1 MDSVKI
7 ELDPFRTSD
16 GILLFRR
23 TFRPAAAPIG
33 DLLICHGIGE
43 SSSRYIQAARA
54 FAEAGWRTVTFD
66 LRGHGRSEGPRGYV
80 PAWRRF
86 HDDLAEQVEGL
97 SSPDRP
103 IVVIGHSMGGL
114 IAFGAAAAGKIRP
127 AKLVLSAP
135 ALDANV
141 ARWKRVFAPVL
152 SRLVPMLRIPT
163 GIGADVDLGQRLAS
177 EDPDEPEYLYAVTSR
192 LGDEAFRAQ
201 RSARAVV
208 ARGGAFPVETLVIHG
223 TGDKLVRPE
232 WCRPIGTLG
241 GVSYEPLEGFN
252 HHPFAT
258 LKYRDAVEKILQFI
272 GRA

>member
-1 MDSVKI
+1 MDSVQV

-23 TFRPAAAPIG
+23 TFRPAAPPIG
-33 DLLICHGIGE
+33 DLLVCHGIGE
-43 SSSRYIQAARA
+43 SSSRYIQVGRA

-80 PAWRRF
+80 PAWQRF
-86 HDDLAEQVEGL
+86 HDDLAEQTEAL

-103 IVVIGHSMGGL
+103 LVVIGHSMGGL
-114 IAFGAAAAGKIRP
+114 ISFGAAAAERIRP
-127 AKLVLSAP
+127 TKLVLSAP
-135 ALDANV
+135 ALDADV
-141 ARWKRVFAPVL
+141 AGWKRLLAPAL

-163 GIGADVDLGQRLAS
+163 GIGADTDPGQQLAN
-177 EDPDEPEYLYAVTSR
+177 EDPEAPGYLYAVTTR

-201 RSARAVV
+201 RAARAVV
-208 ARGGAFPVETLVIHG
+208 SRGGNFPVETLVIHG
-223 TGDKLVRPE
+223 TGDRLVRPE
-232 WCRPIGTLG
+232 WCRPIGELG
-241 GVSYEPLEGFN
+241 GVSYVPLEGFN

-258 LKYRDAVEKILQFI
+258 LRYREAVERILQFI

>member
-16 GILLFRR
+16 GLLLFRR
-23 TFRPAAAPIG
+23 SFRPAAAPIG

-43 SSSRYIQAARA
+43 SSSRYIQSARA

-86 HDDLAEQVEGL
+86 HDDLGEQVESL
-97 SSPDRP
+97 SSLDRP
-103 IVVIGHSMGGL
+103 LVVIGHSMGGL
-114 IAFGAAAAGKIRP
+114 IAFGAAAAGKIQP

-141 ARWKRVFAPVL
+141 ARWKRAFAPVL
-152 SRLVPMLRIPT
+152 ARLAPMLRIPT
-163 GIGADVDLGQRLAS
+163 GIGGDTDPGQQLVN
-177 EDPDEPEYLYAVTSR
+177 EDPDAPGYLYAVTTR

>member
-1 MDSVKI
+1 MDLVKI

-16 GILLFRR
+16 GVLLFRR
-23 TFRPAAAPIG
+23 AFRPATAPIG

-54 FAEAGWRTVTFD
+54 FAEAGWRTVIFD

-80 PAWRRF
+80 PTWRRF
-86 HDDLAEQVEGL
+86 HDDLAEQVDAL
-97 SSPDRP
+97 SNSDRP
-103 IVVIGHSMGGL
+103 LVVLGHSMGGL
-114 IAFGAAAAGKIRP
+114 IAFGAAASGKIRP

-135 ALDANV
+135 ALEANI
-141 ARWKRVFAPVL
+141 ATWKRVLAPIL
-152 SRLVPMLRIPT
+152 SRILPELRIPT
-163 GIGADVDLGQRLAS
+163 GVGADVDLGQRLPS
-177 EDPDEPEYLYAVTSR
+177 EDPDAPEYLYAVTTR

-208 ARGGAFPVETLVIHG
+208 AKGGAFPVETLVVHG

-232 WCRPIGTLG
+232 WCRPIAGLG
-241 GVSYEPLEGFN
+241 GVHYESLDGFN

-258 LKYRDAVEKILQFI
+258 LRYMDAVNRILEFI